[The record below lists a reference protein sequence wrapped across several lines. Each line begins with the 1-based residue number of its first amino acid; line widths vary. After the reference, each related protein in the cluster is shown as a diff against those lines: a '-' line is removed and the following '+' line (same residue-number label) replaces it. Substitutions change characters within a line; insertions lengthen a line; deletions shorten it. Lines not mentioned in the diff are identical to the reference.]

1 MAGVLPGK
9 VEMTATRQHF
19 GYCECTGY
27 AAAPDTSFRGHE
39 FHHSRWLGE
48 EEFANLWTVRR
59 KRLGTKRAEGFR
71 KGLLHASYVHLY
83 FPESEIA
90 IAPLVHQVRDR
101 YTSDGPGA
109 LVQKREAT
117 TL

>member
-1 MAGVLPGK
+1 LKGNRYPMAGVLPGK
-9 VEMTATRQHF
+9 VEMTKTRQHF
-19 GYCECTGY
+19 GYCECTDHT
-27 AAAPDTSFRGHE
+27 AAPDASFRGHE

-59 KRLGTKRAEGFR
+59 KRLGTKRTEGFQ

-90 IAPLVHQVRDR
+90 IAPLV
-101 YTSDGPGA
+101 
-109 LVQKREAT
+109 QKRGVT